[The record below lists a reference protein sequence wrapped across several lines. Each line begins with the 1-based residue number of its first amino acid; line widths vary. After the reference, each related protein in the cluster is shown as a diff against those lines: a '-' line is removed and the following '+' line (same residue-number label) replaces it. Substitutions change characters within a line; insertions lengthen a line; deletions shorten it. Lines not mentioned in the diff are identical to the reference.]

1 MSQYDHNQ
9 SAGANPPPPMST
21 CTSPPPPIGYPT
33 NQPSHGSVAQ
43 GKVETKSKG
52 DGFFKGCLAAM
63 CCCCALDICF

>member
-52 DGFFKGCLAAM
+52 DGFFKGW
-63 CCCCALDICF
+63 

>member
-9 SAGANPPPPMST
+9 SAGANPPPPVST
-21 CTSPPPPIGYPT
+21 APPPIGYPT
-33 NQPSHGSVAQ
+33 NDQSHGSAAPA
-43 GKVETKSKG
+43 KVETKSKG

>member
-9 SAGANPPPPMST
+9 SAGANPSPPVSTAPPPM
-21 CTSPPPPIGYPT
+21 GYPT
-33 NQPSHGSVAQ
+33 NDPSHNSAAPA
-43 GKVETKSKG
+43 KVETKSKG